1 MRTNPKNKLKKVFF
15 NFWKLFTGCTKL
27 NPGADWG
34 QKAISA
40 ISFIKSHR
48 DIAEKT
54 PIPLK
59 MHLKNLAIL
68 EKASASL
75 KKFSKIVA
83 TFIKP
88 QYF

>member
-1 MRTNPKNKLKKVFF
+1 LKALHRLHKAQSRGGLGPKS
-15 NFWKLFTGCTKL
+15 
-27 NPGADWG
+27 P
-34 QKAISA
+34 AIG
-40 ISFIKSHR
+40 FIKSHR
-48 DIAEKT
+48 AIAEKT

-68 EKASASL
+68 EKASISL